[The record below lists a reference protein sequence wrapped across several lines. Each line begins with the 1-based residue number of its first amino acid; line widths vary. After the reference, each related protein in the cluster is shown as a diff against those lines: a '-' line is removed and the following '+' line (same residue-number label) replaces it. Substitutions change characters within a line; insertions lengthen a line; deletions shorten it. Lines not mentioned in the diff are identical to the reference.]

1 MASVVL
7 NQAVT
12 NLADGTLLEK
22 ELDPSIIVAP
32 AADVSITSSPITIP
46 LQTIPE
52 DRPSTPSLQRRDS
65 PRAQLRPQ
73 PSNRTSTYSV
83 CSEAEEL
90 HSFRIRNQ
98 YDEDCL
104 GEERGEDWSGVSAGE
119 VDRFG
124 FVPSEKG
131 RGEVVRIGID
141 KTGLRRSLS
150 LVRPTLTLRAL
161 MSEDAT
167 SVTSN
172 LTSTIDQQSDLAAQP
187 TSEYSLKESSRTRK
201 WAKMALKR
209 LEKGN
214 TTYTFPTTHPKL
226 LKRTF
231 KGIPDCWRSSAWL
244 SFLSSSASQ
253 RRASGDA
260 VPTDAELLAEYERLQ
275 DEASPC
281 DPQIDLD
288 VPRTIHHHL
297 LFRRRYSGGQRLL
310 FRVLHALSL
319 HFPHIGYVQGMASLI
334 ATLLCYYTEEL
345 AFVVAVR
352 VWEERGVGALYEGEQ
367 FGGLM
372 RAFAE
377 LGEGIEERAVGRS
390 LEEKGVEPI
399 GYATR
404 WYLTL
409 FSYTVGFRTQLRI
422 WDVFMLGPAPPST
435 HHQRKDA
442 AGEGAGGR
450 EVTHPILQAVSLA
463 LMEEMVEHQDLLHA
477 DFERAMR
484 VLGGRLEV
492 EDDEVLMRRVWGEWR
507 AM

>member
-1 MASVVL
+1 
-7 NQAVT
+7 
-12 NLADGTLLEK
+12 
-22 ELDPSIIVAP
+22 
-32 AADVSITSSPITIP
+32 
-46 LQTIPE
+46 
-52 DRPSTPSLQRRDS
+52 
-65 PRAQLRPQ
+65 
-73 PSNRTSTYSV
+73 
-83 CSEAEEL
+83 
-90 HSFRIRNQ
+90 
-98 YDEDCL
+98 
-104 GEERGEDWSGVSAGE
+104 
-119 VDRFG
+119 
-124 FVPSEKG
+124 
-131 RGEVVRIGID
+131 
-141 KTGLRRSLS
+141 
-150 LVRPTLTLRAL
+150 
-161 MSEDAT
+161 
-167 SVTSN
+167 
-172 LTSTIDQQSDLAAQP
+172 
-187 TSEYSLKESSRTRK
+187 
-201 WAKMALKR
+201 
-209 LEKGN
+209 
-214 TTYTFPTTHPKL
+214 
-226 LKRTF
+226 
-231 KGIPDCWRSSAWL
+231 
-244 SFLSSSASQ
+244 
-253 RRASGDA
+253 
-260 VPTDAELLAEYERLQ
+260 
-275 DEASPC
+275 
-281 DPQIDLD
+281 
-288 VPRTIHHHL
+288 
-297 LFRRRYSGGQRLL
+297 
-310 FRVLHALSL
+310 
-319 HFPHIGYVQGMASLI
+319 MASLI

>member
-1 MASVVL
+1 MASIVL
-7 NQAVT
+7 NQPVT
-12 NLADGTLLEK
+12 NLADGALLEK
-22 ELDPSIIVAP
+22 DLVPSIIVAP
-32 AADVSITSSPITIP
+32 TSSPITAP

-52 DRPSTPSLQRRDS
+52 DRPSTLPPRR
-65 PRAQLRPQ
+65 RELRPQ
-73 PSNRTSTYSV
+73 PSNRTSTYSI

-104 GEERGEDWSGVSAGE
+104 GEERGEDWTGVSAGE

-124 FVPSEKG
+124 FVPSAEKG
-131 RGEVVRIGID
+131 RGEVVRIGIE

-150 LVRPTLTLRAL
+150 LVRPGLTLRGL
-161 MSEDAT
+161 MNDDAT
-167 SVTSN
+167 SVTS
-172 LTSTIDQQSDLAAQP
+172 TIDQQQSDLAAPP
-187 TSEYSLKESSRTRK
+187 TSEYSLKESSRTKK
-201 WAKMALKR
+201 WAKMALKSV
-209 LEKGN
+209 EHGGN

-253 RRASGDA
+253 RREASGSGDDA
-260 VPTDAELLAEYERLQ
+260 VPTDTELLAAYERLQ
-275 DEASPC
+275 DAPSPC

-352 VWEERGVGALYEGEQ
+352 VWEERGVGALYEGDQ

-377 LGEGIEERAVGRS
+377 LGSAIGERPVGKC
-390 LEEKGVEPI
+390 LEEKGVEPV

-422 WDVFMLGPAPPST
+422 WDVFMLGPAPPSSSQN
-435 HHQRKDA
+435 QREDA
-442 AGEGAGGR
+442 AAGGAGARG
-450 EVTHPILQAVSLA
+450 VTHTILQAVSLA